1 MFRLKKLFKKNIVT
15 VYDELSDTTFK
26 LMLRDDCYIEK
37 EIQQFGLYGYFEK
50 ESLKLWAKLCVKSN
64 VIIDVGA
71 NTGVYSILA
80 KSNNRHSQVLA
91 IEPISTNFQVLTS
104 NVKLNKFEIN
114 CEQVALSDENG
125 TAKMYMFKDKLNYMT
140 SINSNRYEGNPDI
153 IQGKEIVEVEVPLER
168 FSVLFDKY
176 KFPSLDLIKIDVEGH
191 EVQVLSSMISLIEQF
206 RPNILV
212 EILSDE
218 VATSLNLIFKDL
230 GYYYIEIDEVNMPKL
245 VSKLNDNHHH
255 NYLLCNEITFAFL
268 CDEKFIQY

>member
-1 MFRLKKLFKKNIVT
+1 MDKLLIIFLCIIFIILAVIKISKFTPLYPQDCKKNDRYYPQGKVPGS
-15 VYDELSDTTFK
+15 YL
-26 LMLRDDCYIEK
+26 
-37 EIQQFGLYGYFEK
+37 G
-50 ESLKLWAKLCVKSN
+50 
-64 VIIDVGA
+64 
-71 NTGVYSILA
+71 
-80 KSNNRHSQVLA
+80 
-91 IEPISTNFQVLTS
+91 
-104 NVKLNKFEIN
+104 LNKFEIN

-191 EVQVLSSMISLIEQF
+191 EVQILSSMISLIEQF

-268 CDEKFIQY
+268 CDENFIQY